1 MSCAV
6 RLLSRRQTR
15 GWNTAIEQERLDSCG
30 VVVVGVDGSPTS
42 LRAAAYGIGLA
53 RRQSARVVFVYARPY
68 PMTLPGLGPDLSD
81 GVKQILDAQDEIEE
95 RLLAHLNEQAAAA
108 GVDTAFVTD
117 CGDPCRVL
125 PATADRIRADAVI
138 IGSSTSLFHR
148 VAGSSLSGR
157 LTRSRHW
164 PVIIVP

>member
-15 GWNTAIEQERLDSCG
+15 GWNTAIEQERLDSRG

-53 RRQSARVVFVYARPY
+53 RRQSARVVFVYARRY

-81 GVKQILDAQDEIEE
+81 G
-95 RLLAHLNEQAAAA
+95 
-108 GVDTAFVTD
+108 
-117 CGDPCRVL
+117 
-125 PATADRIRADAVI
+125 
-138 IGSSTSLFHR
+138 LFHR